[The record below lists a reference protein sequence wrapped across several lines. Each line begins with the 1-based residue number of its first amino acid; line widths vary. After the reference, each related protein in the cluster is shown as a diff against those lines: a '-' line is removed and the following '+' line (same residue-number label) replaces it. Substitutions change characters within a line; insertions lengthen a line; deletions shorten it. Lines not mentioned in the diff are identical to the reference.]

1 MTNVFDRAYYLRNLE
16 RNMKLADEARI
27 PAIRE
32 AHLRMAEFYLLAL
45 ELSDKMEPDLSAVVN
60 L

>member
-1 MTNVFDRAYYLRNLE
+1 MTNVFDRAYYMCNLE
-16 RNMKLADEARI
+16 RNMKLADEAQI

-32 AHLRMAEFYLLAL
+32 AHLRMAEFYALAL
-45 ELSDKMEPDLSAVVN
+45 EVSDNAELDLPAVVN